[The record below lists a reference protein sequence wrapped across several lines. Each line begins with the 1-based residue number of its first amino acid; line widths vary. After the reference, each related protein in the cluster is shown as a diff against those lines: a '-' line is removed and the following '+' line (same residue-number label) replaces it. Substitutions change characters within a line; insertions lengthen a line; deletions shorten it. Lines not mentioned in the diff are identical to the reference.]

1 MEQVL
6 KNMQF
11 TGLASVWDVRMLDRF
26 TMGAFIDIKTIHGQL
41 PTLLA
46 IRKVQPNHFKVVFQA
61 GIRDDGVIARQRFP
75 LNTQFSELLEQNM
88 TRAPIRSLE
97 ETTVSLE
104 KAIQLTESFM
114 AKKGF
119 TGEFTITEL

>member
-6 KNMQF
+6 KSVQT
-11 TGLASVWDVRMLDRF
+11 TGLAKVWDVKMLGKD
-26 TMGAFIDIKTIHGQL
+26 TMGAFIDIKTTHGQL

-46 IRKVQPNHFKVVFQA
+46 IRKVQPDYFKVVFQA

-75 LNTQFSELLEQNM
+75 LNAQFSELLEQNM
-88 TRAPIRSLE
+88 TRAPKRSLE
-97 ETTVSLE
+97 ETSVSIE
-104 KAIQLTESFM
+104 KAIQLTEVFM